1 MKKDDMLEITIED
14 ISSDGS
20 GVGKADGFALF
31 VKDTIPGDQ
40 VKVKIM
46 KMKKLLAVV
55 LTGVMALSMLTGCA
69 SIASRQAA
77 DELEG
82 MLHSVKGMSKASVT
96 ADDDTLAKDA
106 LKDIKGTDGK
116 LKANSADLI
125 KANLA
130 VEKNNGKYVWYTT
143 IAAKDAKKVDK
154 AAKIFNAMTKNG
166 TDEKELDTSKAANS
180 AKVTVNGKKGDEI
193 EPTDNFKLSVKEFTV
208 KEDVSGKT
216 TDVDYIMIVVTCK
229 AQVKAVG

>member
-1 MKKDDMLEITIED
+1 
-14 ISSDGS
+14 
-20 GVGKADGFALF
+20 
-31 VKDTIPGDQ
+31 
-40 VKVKIM
+40 M
-46 KMKKLLAVV
+46 KMAKKLLAVV

-106 LKDIKGTDGK
+106 IKDIKGTDGK
-116 LKANSADLI
+116 LISGADAKI

-166 TDEKELDTSKAANS
+166 TEMKELDTSKTANL
-180 AKVTVNGKKGDEI
+180 AKVTVGGKTGDEI
-193 EPTDNFKLSVKEFTV
+193 EPTDNFKLSMKEYTV
-208 KEDVSGKT
+208 KETKDGKDT
-216 TDVDYIMIVVTCK
+216 NVDYIMIVVTCK
-229 AQVKAVG
+229 AQVKAAA

>member
-1 MKKDDMLEITIED
+1 
-14 ISSDGS
+14 
-20 GVGKADGFALF
+20 
-31 VKDTIPGDQ
+31 
-40 VKVKIM
+40 M
-46 KMKKLLAVV
+46 KMAKKLLAVV

-106 LKDIKGTDGK
+106 IKDIKGTDGK
-116 LKANSADLI
+116 LISGADAKI

-166 TDEKELDTSKAANS
+166 TEMKELDTSKAANS
-180 AKVTVNGKKGDEI
+180 NKVTVGDKTGTEI
-193 EPTDNFKLSVKEFTV
+193 EPTDNFKLSMKEYTV
-208 KEDVSGKT
+208 KETKDGKDT
-216 TDVDYIMIVVTCK
+216 NVDYIMIVVTCK
-229 AQVKAVG
+229 AQVKAAS

>member
-1 MKKDDMLEITIED
+1 
-14 ISSDGS
+14 
-20 GVGKADGFALF
+20 
-31 VKDTIPGDQ
+31 
-40 VKVKIM
+40 M
-46 KMKKLLAVV
+46 KMAKKLLAVV

-106 LKDIKGTDGK
+106 IKDIKGTDGK
-116 LKANSADLI
+116 LISGADAKI

-166 TDEKELDTSKAANS
+166 TEMKELDTSKTANL
-180 AKVTVNGKKGDEI
+180 AKVTVGGKTGDEI
-193 EPTDNFKLSVKEFTV
+193 EPTDNFKLSMKEYTV
-208 KEDVSGKT
+208 KETKDGKDT
-216 TDVDYIMIVVTCK
+216 NVDYIMIVVTCK
-229 AQVKAVG
+229 AQVKVAG

>member
-1 MKKDDMLEITIED
+1 ME
-14 ISSDGS
+14 
-20 GVGKADGFALF
+20 A
-31 VKDTIPGDQ
+31 
-40 VKVKIM
+40 KIM
-46 KMKKLLAVV
+46 KMAKKLLAVV

-106 LKDIKGTDGK
+106 IKDIKGTDGK
-116 LKANSADLI
+116 LISGADAKI

-166 TDEKELDTSKAANS
+166 TEMKELDTSKAANS
-180 AKVTVNGKKGDEI
+180 NKVTVGDKTGDAI
-193 EPTDNFKLSVKEFTV
+193 EPTDTFKLSMKEFTV
-208 KEDVSGKT
+208 KETKDGKDT
-216 TDVDYIMIVVTCK
+216 NVDYIMIVVTCK
-229 AQVKAVG
+229 AQVKAAS

>member
-1 MKKDDMLEITIED
+1 
-14 ISSDGS
+14 
-20 GVGKADGFALF
+20 
-31 VKDTIPGDQ
+31 
-40 VKVKIM
+40 M
-46 KMKKLLAVV
+46 KMAKKLLAVV
-55 LTGVMALSMLTGCA
+55 LAGVMAVSMLTGCA

-106 LKDIKGTDGK
+106 IKDIKGTDGK
-116 LKANSADLI
+116 LISGADAKI

-166 TDEKELDTSKAANS
+166 TEMKELDTSKAANS
-180 AKVTVNGKKGDEI
+180 NKVTVGDKTGTEI
-193 EPTDNFKLSVKEFTV
+193 EPTDNFKLSMKEYTV
-208 KEDVSGKT
+208 KETKDGKDT
-216 TDVDYIMIVVTCK
+216 NVDYIMIVVTCK
-229 AQVKAVG
+229 AQVKAAA

>member
-1 MKKDDMLEITIED
+1 
-14 ISSDGS
+14 
-20 GVGKADGFALF
+20 
-31 VKDTIPGDQ
+31 
-40 VKVKIM
+40 M

-55 LTGVMALSMLTGCA
+55 LTGVMAVSMLTGCA

-106 LKDIKGTDGK
+106 LKDTKDSDGK
-116 LKANSADLI
+116 AITGFDAKV
-125 KANLA
+125 KANLD
-130 VEKNNGKYVWYTT
+130 VEKNKGKYVWYTT
-143 IAAKDAKKVDK
+143 IKAKDAKKVDK

-166 TDEKELDTSKAANS
+166 TEMKELDTSKAANS
-180 AKVTVNGKKGDEI
+180 AKVTVNGKKDDAI
-193 EPTDNFKLSVKEFTV
+193 EPTDNFKLSMKEFTV

-229 AQVKAVG
+229 AQVKVAA

>member
-1 MKKDDMLEITIED
+1 
-14 ISSDGS
+14 
-20 GVGKADGFALF
+20 
-31 VKDTIPGDQ
+31 
-40 VKVKIM
+40 M
-46 KMKKLLAVV
+46 KMAKKLLAVV
-55 LTGVMALSMLTGCA
+55 LTGVMALSMLTGCS

-106 LKDIKGTDGK
+106 IKDIKGTDGK
-116 LKANSADLI
+116 LISGADAKI

-166 TDEKELDTSKAANS
+166 TEMKELDTSKAANS
-180 AKVTVNGKKGDEI
+180 NKVTVGDKTGTEI
-193 EPTDNFKLSVKEFTV
+193 EPTDNFKLSMKEYTV
-208 KEDVSGKT
+208 KETKDGKDT
-216 TDVDYIMIVVTCK
+216 NVDYIMIVVTCK
-229 AQVKAVG
+229 AQVKAAA

>member
-1 MKKDDMLEITIED
+1 ME
-14 ISSDGS
+14 
-20 GVGKADGFALF
+20 A
-31 VKDTIPGDQ
+31 
-40 VKVKIM
+40 KIM
-46 KMKKLLAVV
+46 KMAKKLLAVV

-106 LKDIKGTDGK
+106 IKDIKGTDGK
-116 LKANSADLI
+116 LISGADAKI

-166 TDEKELDTSKAANS
+166 TEMKELDTSKAANS
-180 AKVTVNGKKGDEI
+180 NKVTVGDKTGTAI
-193 EPTDNFKLSVKEFTV
+193 EPTDNFKLSMKEYTV
-208 KEDVSGKT
+208 KETKDGKDT
-216 TDVDYIMIVVTCK
+216 NVDYIMIVVTCK
-229 AQVKAVG
+229 AQVKAAD

>member
-1 MKKDDMLEITIED
+1 ME
-14 ISSDGS
+14 
-20 GVGKADGFALF
+20 A
-31 VKDTIPGDQ
+31 
-40 VKVKIM
+40 KIM
-46 KMKKLLAVV
+46 KMAKKLLAVV

-69 SIASRQAA
+69 SISSRQAA

-106 LKDIKGTDGK
+106 IKDIKGTDGK
-116 LKANSADLI
+116 LISGADAKI

-166 TDEKELDTSKAANS
+166 TEMKELDTSKAANS
-180 AKVTVNGKKGDEI
+180 NKVTVGDKTGTEI
-193 EPTDNFKLSVKEFTV
+193 EPTDNFKLSMKEYTV
-208 KEDVSGKT
+208 KETKDGKDT
-216 TDVDYIMIVVTCK
+216 NVDYIMIVVTCK
-229 AQVKAVG
+229 AQVKAAA

>member
-1 MKKDDMLEITIED
+1 
-14 ISSDGS
+14 
-20 GVGKADGFALF
+20 
-31 VKDTIPGDQ
+31 
-40 VKVKIM
+40 M
-46 KMKKLLAVV
+46 KMAKKLLAVV
-55 LTGVMALSMLTGCA
+55 LTGVMAVSMLTGCA

-77 DELEG
+77 DELEV

-106 LKDIKGTDGK
+106 LKDTKDSDGK
-116 LKANSADLI
+116 AITGFDAKV

-166 TDEKELDTSKAANS
+166 TDEKELDTSKAANIN
-180 AKVTVNGKKGDEI
+180 KVTVGDKTGTAI
-193 EPTDNFKLSVKEFTV
+193 EPTDNFKLSMKEFTV
-208 KEDVSGKT
+208 KETVSGKDT
-216 TDVDYIMIVVTCK
+216 NVDYIMIVVTCK
-229 AQVKAVG
+229 AQVKAAG

>member
-1 MKKDDMLEITIED
+1 
-14 ISSDGS
+14 
-20 GVGKADGFALF
+20 
-31 VKDTIPGDQ
+31 
-40 VKVKIM
+40 
-46 KMKKLLAVV
+46 
-55 LTGVMALSMLTGCA
+55 
-69 SIASRQAA
+69 
-77 DELEG
+77 

-116 LKANSADLI
+116 LKTNSADLI

-166 TDEKELDTSKAANS
+166 TTEKELDTSKAANS
-180 AKVTVNGKKGDEI
+180 AKVTVGGKTGTDI
-193 EPTDNFKLSVKEFTV
+193 EPTDNFKLSMKEYTV
-208 KEDVSGKT
+208 KETENGKDT
-216 TDVDYIMIVVTCK
+216 NVDYIMIVVTCK
-229 AQVKAVG
+229 AQVKAVS